1 MHWNEFATAAPELA
15 RLGEERLEKWGLCL
29 VGTIRRDGTPRISP
43 VEPVITGG
51 KLNLG
56 MMWRSKK
63 ALDLLRDPR
72 CLLHSIITD
81 KAGTEGEFKL
91 RGQAAEITDEDQRE
105 RYCVALYEKIKW
117 RPEGVEWHLFA
128 LDIEQAAYQVFE
140 NEKRKTE
147 VWP

>member
-1 MHWNEFATAAPELA
+1 MHWNEFANAAPDLA

-29 VGTIRRDGTPRISP
+29 VGTIRKDGTPRISP
-43 VEPVITGG
+43 VEPIIIGG
-51 KLNLG
+51 RLYLG

-72 CLLHSIITD
+72 CLVHSVITD

-91 RGQAAEITDEDQRE
+91 RGRAIDIGDPDERE
-105 RYCVALYEKIKW
+105 RYCVALYEKINW
-117 RPEGVEWHLFA
+117 RPEGDEWHLFA
-128 LDIEQAAYQVFE
+128 LDIDHAAYQVFE
-140 NEKRKTE
+140 NEQRHTQ